1 MLNTDRS
8 TSNHDEAI
16 PSGRKVKLTVK
27 ELMVME
33 KYEGE
38 ILQNEIEGLLDQ
50 AAESKKNSKE
60 SKSSK

>member
-8 TSNHDEAI
+8 TSNHDEVV
-16 PSGRKVKLTVK
+16 PSGKKVKMTVK
-27 ELMVME
+27 EMMVME

-38 ILQNEIEGLLDQ
+38 QLQHEIEGLLDQ
-50 AAESKKNSKE
+50 AESKKNSKE